1 MKMERSE
8 RKIKV
13 QLMVE
18 ERSDTEELKR
28 IKEIKSTN
36 QLHDYY
42 LFHYISTTIPAIVHL
57 LTCIG

>member
-36 QLHDYY
+36 QLHDYH
-42 LFHYISTTIPAIVHL
+42 LFHYISTTIPAIVHF